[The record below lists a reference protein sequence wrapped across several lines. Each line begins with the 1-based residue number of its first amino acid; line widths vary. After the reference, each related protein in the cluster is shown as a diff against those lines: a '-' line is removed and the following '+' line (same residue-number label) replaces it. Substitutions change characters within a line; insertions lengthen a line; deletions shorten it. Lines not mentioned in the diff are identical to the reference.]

1 MLNYQCRLTKS
12 LVEHCALSIGHSSEG
27 DMPKPPVV
35 AELVWTDALR
45 FDAASTRVSTVI
57 DGDSIAGPSPVQML
71 VFGLAGCM
79 AADVVDIVR
88 KGRHSLQ
95 GLTARIIA
103 ERAQEPP
110 ARLVRA
116 QLHFQL
122 RGDVP
127 AAAVE
132 RAIALSRDKYCSVW
146 HSLRQDIELTTSFDI
161 TVGSA

>member
-1 MLNYQCRLTKS
+1 M
-12 LVEHCALSIGHSSEG
+12 A
-27 DMPKPPVV
+27 KPPVI
-35 AELVWTDALR
+35 AELVWTEALC
-45 FDAASTRVSTVI
+45 FDATSARIKTVI
-57 DGDSIAGPSPVQML
+57 DGDSTTGPSPVQML

-88 KGRHSLQ
+88 KGRHPLA
-95 GLTARIIA
+95 GFRARIVA

-110 ARLVRA
+110 TRVVRA
-116 QLHFQL
+116 ELHFQV

-132 RAIALSRDKYCSVW
+132 RAIALSRDRYCSVW

-161 TVGSA
+161 TP

>member
-1 MLNYQCRLTKS
+1 M
-12 LVEHCALSIGHSSEG
+12 A
-27 DMPKPPVV
+27 KPPVI
-35 AELVWTDALR
+35 ADLIWIDALR
-45 FDAASTRVSTVI
+45 FDATSARVSTVV

-71 VFGLAGCM
+71 VLGLAGCM

-88 KGRHSLQ
+88 KGRHPLT
-95 GLTARIIA
+95 GLSARIVA
-103 ERAQEPP
+103 ERAPEPP
-110 ARLVRA
+110 TRVVRA
-116 QLHFQL
+116 QLQFVI

-161 TVGSA
+161 RTSA